1 MKAKAHLFNASR
13 TEGSLTNLAKDS
25 SRVSHVQNDRG
36 RKILKQMTPQQRA
49 AYGGKYYNTSR
60 TAKTGSLRQ
69 Y

>member
-1 MKAKAHLFNASR
+1 
-13 TEGSLTNLAKDS
+13 D
-25 SRVSHVQNDRG
+25 DRG
-36 RKILKQMTPQQRA
+36 KYIGHYEERSDVVISSNNEIATPLARNDKHKKILKQMTPAQRA